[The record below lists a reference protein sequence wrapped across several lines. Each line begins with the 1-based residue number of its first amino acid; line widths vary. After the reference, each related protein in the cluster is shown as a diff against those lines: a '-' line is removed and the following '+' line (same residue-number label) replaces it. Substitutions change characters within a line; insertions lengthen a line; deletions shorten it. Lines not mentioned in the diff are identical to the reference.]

1 MWKLYDDLYIGI
13 PSGIVIEGCFV
24 GEKWTTVRANGNIG
38 IARTFEMPEN
48 PEKFA
53 AGYMGAY
60 LRDSAGYLKWD
71 SLARAG
77 VGVAALNAWYN
88 TAERA
93 AGLEGDKPAAELAGK
108 VAHVGDYA
116 GENVFP
122 LPMSGAFDES
132 AYAALKSYDTVVI
145 SADAL
150 VTRALPKLL
159 DIVGETGNAVLEGY
173 SLPCTAL
180 FFAFGM
186 PVREI
191 RGYYTRYADTI
202 ESCAMKGKPPA
213 PSPGMLPFCVRPL
226 KVKKI
231 V

>member
-13 PSGIVIEGCFV
+13 PSGIVIEGCVV
-24 GEKWTTVRANGNIG
+24 GAKWTTVRANGNIG
-38 IARTFEMPEN
+38 IASTFKVPEN

-53 AGYMGAY
+53 AGYIGAY
-60 LRDSAGYLKWD
+60 LRESAGHLKWD
-71 SLARAG
+71 GLARAG

-88 TAERA
+88 TAARA
-93 AGLEGDKPAAELAGK
+93 TGLDGDKPAAALAGK
-108 VAHVGDYA
+108 VAYIGDYA
-116 GENVFP
+116 GKNVFP
-122 LPMSGAFDES
+122 LPMSDKFDAS
-132 AYAALKSYDTVVI
+132 AYAALKGFDTVVI

-159 DIVGETGNAVLEGY
+159 DIVGEAGNAVLDGY

-191 RGYYTRYADTI
+191 RGYYTRFADTI
-202 ESCAMKGKPPA
+202 EACALKGTD
-213 PSPGMLPFCVRPL
+213 PSPGMLPFAVRRA
-226 KVKKI
+226 K
-231 V
+231 